1 MKAIVLKQLLS
12 VIIFVI
18 FPFSVSANI
27 PQVLFEKT
35 ESWVKPVD
43 ISPASKANT
52 EGSVRYLLF
61 DNQIDIRTQSK
72 KQFFHYATQSISEQ
86 GLTNISQ
93 VEVGFSPK
101 YEELVFHTIQVL
113 RNGERINKLDKSKLK
128 VFQQEDQLKE
138 NLYSENWIALF
149 ILEDIRVGDV
159 IEYSY
164 TIIGTNPVLG
174 EKSFGSSPLNWSV
187 PVEMTNFRLI
197 SNAKEKLKIDVHN
210 SKKTITKKTTDD
222 VNEYV
227 LTQFNVQAVRED
239 DYAPQWFTTYSYLTY
254 SQYDGWKEVNDWA
267 TKLYGLDLTLP
278 SALIDIVEKHKTAN
292 SLESATK
299 MIQWAQDNIRYF
311 GIEMGV
317 NSHLPS
323 SPLET
328 FNRRYGD
335 CKDKAILL
343 IAVLKYFN
351 IEAFP
356 VLVSTSTSKMLPD
369 ETPSPGAFN
378 HVIVTFDVDGKSYW
392 VDATMSNQRGN
403 LDEIS
408 FPNLYWGLV
417 VKDETTKLTPIAP
430 NNDDQLRGSI
440 NVRQKLI
447 LGKDKVKSE
456 FTVNTDYSGWQAEQF
471 RSYID
476 EVGIQV
482 SSKDHLDYF
491 TKYFP
496 EIQVKNP
503 IVVKDNEHGNN
514 ISVSESYT
522 VDKFTKKFQSNNK
535 LLVHANQILDNI
547 WLPNIRQRQAPFVL
561 PYFLD
566 VNVEIQIVAKDPKD
580 VIWFDDLAASVNE
593 NKWFTYTR
601 SVEKNDNIISI
612 KYEYKSLLPEVSA
625 NEFNQYAS
633 LLEDIEESLSYSL
646 LLRNNMAGKDNNA
659 RAKSLVK
666 MLMNKNK

>member
-1 MKAIVLKQLLS
+1 
-12 VIIFVI
+12 
-18 FPFSVSANI
+18 
-27 PQVLFEKT
+27 
-35 ESWVKPVD
+35 
-43 ISPASKANT
+43 
-52 EGSVRYLLF
+52 
-61 DNQIDIRTQSK
+61 
-72 KQFFHYATQSISEQ
+72 
-86 GLTNISQ
+86 
-93 VEVGFSPK
+93 
-101 YEELVFHTIQVL
+101 
-113 RNGERINKLDKSKLK
+113 
-128 VFQQEDQLKE
+128 
-138 NLYSENWIALF
+138 
-149 ILEDIRVGDV
+149 
-159 IEYSY
+159 
-164 TIIGTNPVLG
+164 
-174 EKSFGSSPLNWSV
+174 
-187 PVEMTNFRLI
+187 
-197 SNAKEKLKIDVHN
+197 
-210 SKKTITKKTTDD
+210 
-222 VNEYV
+222 V
-227 LTQFNVQAVRED
+227 LTQVNVQGVRED
-239 DYAPQWFTTYSYLTY
+239 DYAPQWFTFYSYLTY

-267 TKLYGLDLTLP
+267 TSLYSLDLTLP
-278 SALIDIVEKHKTAN
+278 SALIDLLEKHKRAN

-299 MIQWAQDNIRYF
+299 MIQWVQDNIRYF

-343 IAVLKYFN
+343 IAILKYFN

-356 VLVSTSTSKMLPD
+356 VLVSISTSKMLPD

-392 VDATMSNQRGN
+392 VDATMSNQRGS

-417 VKDETTKLTPIAP
+417 VKDETTKLSPIAP
-430 NNDDQLRGSI
+430 SNDEQLRGSI

-447 LGKDKVKSE
+447 LGKDKRKSE
-456 FTVNTDYSGWQAEQF
+456 FTVNTEYSGWQAEQF

-496 EIQVKNP
+496 EIQVQDP
-503 IVVKDNEHGNN
+503 IIVKDNAHGNN
-514 ISVSESYT
+514 ISVNESYS
-522 VDKFTKKFQSNNK
+522 VDKFTKKFQNNDK

-580 VIWFDDLAASVNE
+580 VIWFDELPANFNE
-593 NKWFTYTR
+593 NKWFTYAR
-601 SVEKNDNIISI
+601 SVEKKGNVILI

-625 NEFNQYAS
+625 DEFNQYAS
-633 LLEDIEESLSYSL
+633 LLEGIEGSLSYSL
-646 LLRNNMAGKDNNA
+646 LLRNKMAGKDNNA